1 MRQSLAVLVAV
12 AWMGLACPA
21 SAATDSTTFQVT
33 ATVVSS
39 CDVSATSLSFG
50 AYDPVATAPLDGAAT
65 INVRCTNGTSYVV
78 ALDEGVGASAT
89 ISERRMTNG
98 AQTLTYALYQDAGRS
113 TLWGETSGTDTV
125 AATGTGAVQAHAMY
139 GRAPAQQTAT
149 AGGYSDTIT
158 VTVTY

>member
-1 MRQSLAVLVAV
+1 MRQGIAAIVAV
-12 AWMGLACPA
+12 AWSGMACLA

-39 CDVSATSLSFG
+39 CEVSATPLAFG
-50 AYDPVATAPLDGAAT
+50 AYDPVATTPLDGSAT
-65 INVRCTNGTSYVV
+65 VNVRCTNGTSYVV

-89 ISERRMTNG
+89 VSERRMTNG
-98 AQTLTYALYQDAGRS
+98 AQTLTYALYQDASRS

-125 AATGTGAVQAHAMY
+125 AATGTGAVQGHAIY
-139 GRAPAQQTAT
+139 ARAPAQQTAT